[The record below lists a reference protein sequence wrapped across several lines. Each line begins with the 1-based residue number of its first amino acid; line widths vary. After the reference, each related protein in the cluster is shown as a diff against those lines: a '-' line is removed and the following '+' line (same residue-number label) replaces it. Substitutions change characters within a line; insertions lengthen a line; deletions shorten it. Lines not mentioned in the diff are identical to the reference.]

1 MNRTVRITRPVLRA
15 RRIEP
20 QQDLEANMATFIRLS
35 IVGTLTVVV
44 LGVYLRIRFAI
55 RREDRS
61 VGLVD

>member
-1 MNRTVRITRPVLRA
+1 
-15 RRIEP
+15 
-20 QQDLEANMATFIRLS
+20 MATFIRLS